1 MIIGIDIDDTIT
13 DTYACIFPYA
23 QKYTI
28 EDLGKKI
35 EDGNR
40 NNCITHMYFEDFHK
54 WKKEECKKFLDKY
67 YEAILLKVK
76 PKLFAVESI
85 KQLKEQGHKII
96 LITARFPSD
105 NFDVKD
111 LTINWLKDNDI
122 YYDELIVNAQ
132 NKVEIAKNKKID
144 IFVDDSISNCEKMEK
159 AQIKTYMMDTIIN
172 LNYKNDAIKRVY
184 SWPHLYKQIHN
195 YKGGKD

>member
-144 IFVDDSISNCEKMEK
+144 IFIDDSISNCEKMEK
-159 AQIKTYMMDTIIN
+159 AQIKTYIMDTIIN
-172 LNYKNDAIKRVY
+172 LNYKNEMIKRIY
-184 SWPHLYKQIHN
+184 SWPHLYQQISNH
-195 YKGGKD
+195 KGGK